1 MGAPNGPPS
10 GHPGA
15 AGPSCELGRV
25 PSVRE
30 SPSDDNYNPDPNF
43 RGVRIREY
51 RTSGGGGVIR
61 LCAHSDGAIGDC
73 RMRSR
78 LVVESAQG
86 KKHGVLM
93 PLQREGLAH
102 IIVRRTVAGSGG
114 AGSRAPR
121 WPTSLLARVLTR
133 TVETLASIRSDVL
146 ECKLIF

>member
-30 SPSDDNYNPDPNF
+30 SPSDDNYHPDLNF

-61 LCAHSDGAIGDC
+61 LC
-73 RMRSR
+73 M
-78 LVVESAQG
+78 
-86 KKHGVLM
+86 
-93 PLQREGLAH
+93 
-102 IIVRRTVAGSGG
+102 
-114 AGSRAPR
+114 
-121 WPTSLLARVLTR
+121 
-133 TVETLASIRSDVL
+133 SIRLLNAQVYRNPKEPDVYRRFL
-146 ECKLIF
+146 Y